1 MPWPSLMVPLVLAE
15 NWVWVVAPNVKGN
28 PMLHTFDIPVVVLLP
43 SMMVESIPVMSI
55 HKVVSTP
62 VVNPHVSTIF

>member
-1 MPWPSLMVPLVLAE
+1 MPEPSLTVPLVLAE

-55 HKVVSTP
+55 HNEVSTP